1 MAKGIYS
8 QAFYVGDQIQ
18 LAQAPQVIENGVKLD
33 ILKVDIDA
41 IKGAGFTTNKNS
53 LVKLRQHVTNMNNA

>member
-1 MAKGIYS
+1 MAKGITS
-8 QAFYVGDQIQ
+8 QAFYVGEQIQ

-33 ILKVDIDA
+33 ILSVEIEA
-41 IKGAGFTTNKNS
+41 IKGTGFSTNKNS